1 MHWQSLTPIE
11 TLKVLKTDLESG
23 LSKFS
28 AEKRLHKYGKNKL
41 EQKKSKN
48 LFTKFLEQFSDFMV
62 IILLIAAII
71 SFITAKIENS
81 SDYID
86 SIIILAIVIV
96 NAITGVIQE
105 SKAEKAIDALKKL
118 SSPKAR
124 VIRDGIEEQINS
136 EFVVPG
142 DIILLD
148 TGDLVP
154 ADARIIEC
162 YNLKV
167 EESALT
173 GESLPTLKDAKVK
186 LNPDSPLGDMKNM
199 LFSGSNITNGH
210 AICVVTATGMNTQVG
225 KIAHLI
231 NQEDSPQT
239 PLQIKLSQTGKY
251 LGIGAIIICIAIFL
265 LGVVQNVA
273 PLEMFMIS
281 ISLAVASIPEGL
293 PAVVTIVLALGVRR
307 LVSHHAIVRKLPA
320 VETLGSANVICSD
333 KTGTLTQNKMTVMKL
348 ATAKS
353 TVELGSS
360 AASEILTLGALC
372 NNSSLILHRDKSYSA
387 SGDPTESAIVL
398 AAMNSGK
405 PKGAIDNNYPRVF
418 ELPFDSNRKLMTTVH
433 RLKSG
438 KYRIITKG
446 AFDVLLKKC
455 SHYDDDFKI
464 LNLSTDIK
472 IRISKISDVMANE
485 ALRVLAVAY
494 KDVDSIKQSDL
505 TAHNNTYPIENDL
518 IFKGLIG
525 MIDPPR
531 PEARIA
537 VRDCLKAR
545 IKPVMITGDHITTA
559 KAIARQL
566 GILNQG
572 DLALTADELNKLSQ
586 NELEKNIFKYS
597 VFARVSPEHKVRIVK
612 AFQKRGAVVAMT
624 GDGVNDA
631 PALKAADI
639 GCAMGLS
646 GTDVAKNAADMIL
659 TDDNFSTIVAA
670 VRQGRGIFENIKK
683 TIHFLLSSN
692 IGEIITVLSS
702 FLLRL
707 PTPLL
712 AIQLLWVNL
721 VTDSLPAL
729 ALGVEPVDKDIMSRP
744 PNSSKSSLFTK
755 DLIFAIAVEGCFI
768 GTISMLAFTIGRA
781 YFDVD
786 PMNPIVG
793 RTMAFSVLSLS
804 QLVHAFNVRSSL
816 SVFKIGL
823 FSNPKL
829 ILSFIICLA
838 LQLSVVSVSFLSAI
852 FKTAALNQLQ
862 WIIVIALSIS
872 PLVII
877 ELEKLFFKPKDF

>member
-1 MHWQSLTPIE
+1 MNWQSLTPTE
-11 TLKVLKTDLESG
+11 TLKILKTDLKRG
-23 LSKFS
+23 LTKFS
-28 AEKRLHKYGKNKL
+28 AEKRLHKYGQNKL
-41 EQKKSKN
+41 EQKKPKN

-62 IILLIAAII
+62 IILLIAAVI
-71 SFITAKIENS
+71 SFITAKIENNN
-81 SDYID
+81 DYID
-86 SIIILAIVIV
+86 SIIIIAIVIV

-124 VIRDGIEEQINS
+124 VIREGKEEQISS

-173 GESLPTLKDAKVK
+173 GESLPTLKDANLK
-186 LNPDSPLGDMKNM
+186 LSDKAPLGDRKNM
-199 LFSGSNITNGH
+199 IFSGSNITNGH
-210 AICVVTATGMNTQVG
+210 AICVVTETGMQTQVG

-239 PLQIKLSQTGKY
+239 PLQIRLSQTGKY

-265 LGVVQNVA
+265 LGLIQNVE

-281 ISLAVASIPEGL
+281 ISLAVAAIPEGL

-307 LVSHHAIVRKLPA
+307 LVSHRAIIRKLPA

-333 KTGTLTQNKMTVMKL
+333 KTGTLTQNKMTVTKV
-348 ATAKS
+348 ATS
-353 TVELGSS
+353 RSIVELSS
-360 AASEILTLGALC
+360 TYGSEILTLGALC
-372 NNSSLILHRDKSYSA
+372 NNSSLILNRDKSYSA
-387 SGDPTESAIVL
+387 SGDPTEAAIVM
-398 AAMNSGK
+398 AAMTIGK
-405 PKGAIDNNYPRVF
+405 PKGAIDNNYPRIF

-433 RLKSG
+433 KLKSG

-455 SHYDDDFKI
+455 SYYDSDSNI
-464 LNLSTDIK
+464 SPLSPSVRTQ
-472 IRISKISDVMANE
+472 ISKLSDIMAND

-494 KDVDSIKQSDL
+494 KDIDDINRNELSS
-505 TAHNNTYPIENDL
+505 ANNNYLIENNL
-518 IFKGLIG
+518 VFKGLIG

-531 PEARIA
+531 PEAKLA
-537 VRDCLKAR
+537 VKECLNAK

-566 GILNQG
+566 GILNLG
-572 DLALTADELNKLSQ
+572 DLAITADELNNLSQ
-586 NELEKNIFKYS
+586 KDLEKNIFHYS

-612 AFQKRGAVVAMT
+612 AFQRRGAVVAMT

-659 TDDNFSTIVAA
+659 TDDNFSTIVSAI
-670 VRQGRGIFENIKK
+670 RQGRGIFENIKK

-729 ALGVEPVDKDIMSRP
+729 ALGVEPVDKDIMNHP
-744 PNSSKSSLFTK
+744 PNNSKSSLFTK

-768 GTISMLAFTIGRA
+768 GAISMLAFSIGRV
-781 YFDVD
+781 YFDFD
-786 PMNPIVG
+786 PANPVIG

-804 QLVHAFNVRSSL
+804 QLVHAFNVRSDHSI
-816 SVFKIGL
+816 FKIGL
-823 FSNPKL
+823 FSNKKL
-829 ILSFIICLA
+829 LFSFVICLL
-838 LQLSVVSVSFLSAI
+838 LQLSVISVPVLSSI
-852 FKTAALNQLQ
+852 FKTQALNQIQ
-862 WIIVIALSIS
+862 WIIVALLSLS
-872 PLVII
+872 PLII
-877 ELEKLFFKPKDF
+877 VELEKFFFQTKT